1 MKTIDN
7 DLNISCVIVDD
18 EPLARRII
26 RECLQ
31 KHPDITICA
40 EYGDPF
46 EAFKN
51 INRLNLD
58 VLFLDI
64 QMPEMNGFELLEQ
77 LENPPTVI
85 FCTAYDE
92 YAIRAFEAN
101 AIDYLLKPFDQE
113 RLDRAL
119 EKARQ
124 FVFGENVI
132 PNLDRLL
139 KYLKQDKAEPSRLLV
154 KDGNQLI
161 MVTPEEIYW
170 VKAQDDYSLLHTTKG
185 KFLVSRTLQQLEK
198 RFAGSSFRRIHR
210 SALVN
215 LHLIKEIHP
224 WSSGRYLLIM
234 KNGDRVESSRS
245 GAILIKNMLL

>member
-7 DLNISCVIVDD
+7 DLNISCIIVDD

-51 INRLNLD
+51 INGLKPD

-101 AIDYLLKPFDQE
+101 AI
-113 RLDRAL
+113 
-119 EKARQ
+119 
-124 FVFGENVI
+124 
-132 PNLDRLL
+132 
-139 KYLKQDKAEPSRLLV
+139 LV